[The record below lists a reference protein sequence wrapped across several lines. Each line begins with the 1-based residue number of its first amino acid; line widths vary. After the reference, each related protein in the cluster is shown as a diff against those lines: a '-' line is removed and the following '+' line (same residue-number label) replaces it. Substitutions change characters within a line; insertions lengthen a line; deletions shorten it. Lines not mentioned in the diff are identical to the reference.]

1 MTGGARHWLAQALDT
16 GLIGLLKLT
25 LPLLSLCSRLDVNV
39 LMVVAILGALVTGD
53 VVEAL
58 AVIVVVMGG
67 DRVRDWGMQTVATM
81 LQDAGGRLAPQ
92 VPSCLTG
99 REREKGD
106 GSALAMKQGKGC

>member
-1 MTGGARHWLAQALDT
+1 
-16 GLIGLLKLT
+16 
-25 LPLLSLCSRLDVNV
+25 
-39 LMVVAILGALVTGD
+39 MVVAILGALVTGD

-92 VPSCLTG
+92 VPSFLTG
-99 REREKGD
+99 RNKEKGA
-106 GSALAMKQGKGC
+106 GCGHETGKGVLTCLVDVWRVRWRRWWMDSRCRWKASR

>member
-1 MTGGARHWLAQALDT
+1 MVPRHRLAQALDT
-16 GLIGLLKLT
+16 GLIGLVELT
-25 LPLLSLCSRLDVNV
+25 RSVLRFLCSRLDVNV